1 MWRFMPLE
9 KLLERILK
17 HGKSLLGIISLNGA
31 CPSCSKKSM
40 GKMMMDSKKPMAA
53 PPKKGM
59 LAGMKRGKG

>member
-1 MWRFMPLE
+1 MKCAGCGGNMM
-9 KLLERILK
+9 
-17 HGKSLLGIISLNGA
+17 NGA